1 MVSTSPSTTTSEPNP
16 IQGNDRSSTAIP
28 LQEAN
33 QAKPMASATTS
44 IDYTKQPSALSISS
58 IKAKKELE
66 KSFKPI
72 QQNHE
77 HLPALDFTEL
87 DLKFHW
93 AKYAQRLSDEG
104 FKIMEA
110 LLLIND
116 PKVEGPNITYELP
129 NQGSKIDFD
138 SEKGKLINYL
148 RGHLQ
153 NHKINIEVIVNEEM
167 TVRKAYTDQDRY
179 NRLHEI
185 NPDIELLKNTFGLY
199 F

>member
-1 MVSTSPSTTTSEPNP
+1 MTNP
-16 IQGNDRSSTAIP
+16 QN
-28 LQEAN
+28 
-33 QAKPMASATTS
+33 SAP
-44 IDYTKQPSALSISS
+44 IDISKQPSAFSISS

-66 KSFKPI
+66 RTFKPVEET
-72 QQNHE
+72 HE

-87 DLKFHW
+87 DLKLHW
-93 AKYAQRLSDEG
+93 NNYAQRLSDGG

-116 PKVEGPNITYELP
+116 PKVDGAKITYELP

-138 SEKGKLINYL
+138 SEKGKLIKYL

-153 NHKINIEVIVNEEM
+153 NHKISIEVIVNEEM
-167 TVRKAYTDQDRY
+167 SVRKAYTDQDRY
-179 NRLHEI
+179 NRLHEL

>member
-1 MVSTSPSTTTSEPNP
+1 MSTSSSTATSGPTA
-16 IQGNDRSSTAIP
+16 IQGNVSSSTAIP
-28 LQEAN
+28 VQEAN
-33 QAKPMASATTS
+33 QAKSIASATPS
-44 IDYTKQPSALSISS
+44 IDYTKQPSAFSISS

-77 HLPALDFTEL
+77 HLPALDFSEL

-116 PKVEGPNITYELP
+116 PKVEGANITYELP

-153 NHKINIEVIVNEEM
+153 NHKINIEVVVNEQM

-179 NRLHEI
+179 NRLYEI

>member
-1 MVSTSPSTTTSEPNP
+1 MSTSSSTATSGPTA
-16 IQGNDRSSTAIP
+16 IQGNESSSTTIP
-28 LQEAN
+28 VQVAN
-33 QAKPMASATTS
+33 QAKSIASATPS
-44 IDYTKQPSALSISS
+44 IDYTKQPSAFSISS

-66 KSFKPI
+66 KSFKPV

-77 HLPALDFTEL
+77 HLPALDFSEL

-116 PKVEGPNITYELP
+116 PKVEGANITYELP

-153 NHKINIEVIVNEEM
+153 NHKINIEVVVNEQM

>member
-1 MVSTSPSTTTSEPNP
+1 MATVDTAVPETKVESPRP
-16 IQGNDRSSTAIP
+16 IPT
-28 LQEAN
+28 N
-33 QAKPMASATTS
+33 QIGSLS
-44 IDYTKQPSALSISS
+44 KQPSAYSISS

-66 KSFKPI
+66 KSFKPV

-116 PKVEGPNITYELP
+116 PKVDGANVTYELP

-138 SEKGKLINYL
+138 AEKGKLVSYL

-153 NHKINIEVIVNEEM
+153 NHKINIEVIVNEQM

>member
-1 MVSTSPSTTTSEPNP
+1 MSTSSSTATSGPTA
-16 IQGNDRSSTAIP
+16 IQGNVSSSTAIP
-28 LQEAN
+28 VQEAN
-33 QAKPMASATTS
+33 QAKSIASATPS
-44 IDYTKQPSALSISS
+44 IDYTKQPSAFSISS

-77 HLPALDFTEL
+77 HLPALDFSEL

-116 PKVEGPNITYELP
+116 PKVEGANITYELP

-153 NHKINIEVIVNEEM
+153 NHKINIEVVVNEQM

>member
-1 MVSTSPSTTTSEPNP
+1 M
-16 IQGNDRSSTAIP
+16 
-28 LQEAN
+28 
-33 QAKPMASATTS
+33 
-44 IDYTKQPSALSISS
+44 
-58 IKAKKELE
+58 
-66 KSFKPI
+66 
-72 QQNHE
+72 
-77 HLPALDFTEL
+77 DFTEL

-93 AKYAQRLSDEG
+93 NNYAQRLSDGG

-116 PKVEGPNITYELP
+116 PKVDGAKITYELP

-138 SEKGKLINYL
+138 SEKGKLISYL

-153 NHKINIEVIVNEEM
+153 NHKISIEVIVNEEM
-167 TVRKAYTDQDRY
+167 SVRKAYTDQDRY
-179 NRLHEI
+179 NRLHEL

>member
-1 MVSTSPSTTTSEPNP
+1 MSTSSSTATSGPTA
-16 IQGNDRSSTAIP
+16 IQGNESSSTTIP
-28 LQEAN
+28 LQVAN
-33 QAKPMASATTS
+33 QAKPVASATPS
-44 IDYTKQPSALSISS
+44 IDYTKQPSAFSISS

-66 KSFKPI
+66 KSFKPV

-77 HLPALDFTEL
+77 HLPALDFSEL

-116 PKVEGPNITYELP
+116 PKVEGANITYELP

-153 NHKINIEVIVNEEM
+153 NHKINIEVVVNEQM

>member
-1 MVSTSPSTTTSEPNP
+1 MTNATGINNP
-16 IQGNDRSSTAIP
+16 ATAPIDITPAAP
-28 LQEAN
+28 LL
-33 QAKPMASATTS
+33 
-44 IDYTKQPSALSISS
+44 KQPSAFSISS
-58 IKAKKELE
+58 INAKKELE

-87 DLKFHW
+87 DVKFHW

-116 PKVEGPNITYELP
+116 PQVDGTTITYELP

-138 SEKGKLINYL
+138 AEKGKLVSYL

-153 NHKINIEVIVNEEM
+153 NHKITIDVIVNEQM
-167 TVRKAYTDQDRY
+167 AVRKAYTDQDRY

>member
-1 MVSTSPSTTTSEPNP
+1 MTNPQNSAPN
-16 IQGNDRSSTAIP
+16 DFS
-28 LQEAN
+28 
-33 QAKPMASATTS
+33 
-44 IDYTKQPSALSISS
+44 KQPSAFSISS

-66 KSFKPI
+66 RTFKPVEET
-72 QQNHE
+72 HE

-87 DLKFHW
+87 DLKLHW
-93 AKYAQRLSDEG
+93 NNYAQRLSDGG

-116 PKVEGPNITYELP
+116 PKVDGAKITYELP

-138 SEKGKLINYL
+138 SEKANLIKYL

-153 NHKINIEVIVNEEM
+153 NHKISIEVIVNEEM
-167 TVRKAYTDQDRY
+167 SVRKAYTDQDRY
-179 NRLHEI
+179 NRLHEL

>member
-1 MVSTSPSTTTSEPNP
+1 M
-16 IQGNDRSSTAIP
+16 
-28 LQEAN
+28 
-33 QAKPMASATTS
+33 
-44 IDYTKQPSALSISS
+44 
-58 IKAKKELE
+58 
-66 KSFKPI
+66 
-72 QQNHE
+72 
-77 HLPALDFTEL
+77 PALEFTEI
-87 DLKFHW
+87 DLRVLW
-93 AKYAQRLSDEG
+93 GKYAQRLSDKG

-116 PKVEGPNITYELP
+116 PKVDGHNITYELP
-129 NQGSKIDFD
+129 NQGSKIDFE
-138 SEKGKLINYL
+138 SEKGKLVSYL

-153 NHKINIEVIVNEEM
+153 NHNINIEVIVNEEM

>member
-1 MVSTSPSTTTSEPNP
+1 MSTSSSTATSGPTA
-16 IQGNDRSSTAIP
+16 IQGNVSSSTAIP
-28 LQEAN
+28 VQEAN
-33 QAKPMASATTS
+33 QAKSIASATPS
-44 IDYTKQPSALSISS
+44 IDYTKQPSAFSISS

-66 KSFKPI
+66 KSFKPV

-77 HLPALDFTEL
+77 HLPALDFSEL

-116 PKVEGPNITYELP
+116 PKVEGANITYELP

-153 NHKINIEVIVNEEM
+153 NHKINIEVVVNEQM